1 MKERVSCLWSN
12 RTLYVHLNM
21 IEPNTGQALTALN
34 AEGAQAFTAERVLRT
49 RSGIVFRAVVA
60 VVLTTLGIWMFVLT
74 AHGITRASLLWVY
87 YVTL

>member
-12 RTLYVHLNM
+12 RTLYVHLNT

-34 AEGAQAFTAERVLRT
+34 PEAAQAFTAERVLRT
-49 RSGIVFRAVVA
+49 RPGIVFRAVVA

>member
-1 MKERVSCLWSN
+1 MKQGGSPFLSRAA
-12 RTLYVHLNM
+12 R
-21 IEPNTGQALTALN
+21 
-34 AEGAQAFTAERVLRT
+34 
-49 RSGIVFRAVVA
+49 IVFRAVVA